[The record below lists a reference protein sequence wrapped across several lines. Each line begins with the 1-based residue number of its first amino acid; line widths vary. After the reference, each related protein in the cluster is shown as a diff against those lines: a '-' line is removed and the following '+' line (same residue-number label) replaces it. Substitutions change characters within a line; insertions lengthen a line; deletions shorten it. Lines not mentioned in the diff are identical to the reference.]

1 MELSIKYVYYVSPII
16 YSFIR
21 FIPQCF
27 DFIIKGVPRVLFVT
41 VCGPALV
48 EVNSSQQFAGNVAVD
63 VDDVLDEIDKVV
75 LKEVDVE
82 NDIAIVLVL
91 VEDADEE
98 IASVVNEVVKIV
110 DILELE
116 VS

>member
-41 VCGPALV
+41 ACGAELV
-48 EVNSSQQFAGNVAVD
+48 EVNSSQQFAGNVAVE
-63 VDDVLDEIDKVV
+63 VEVLVEIDKVDLGV
-75 LKEVDVE
+75 GDVK
-82 NDIAIVLVL
+82 ND
-91 VEDADEE
+91 DF
-98 IASVVNEVVKIV
+98 
-110 DILELE
+110 
-116 VS
+116 